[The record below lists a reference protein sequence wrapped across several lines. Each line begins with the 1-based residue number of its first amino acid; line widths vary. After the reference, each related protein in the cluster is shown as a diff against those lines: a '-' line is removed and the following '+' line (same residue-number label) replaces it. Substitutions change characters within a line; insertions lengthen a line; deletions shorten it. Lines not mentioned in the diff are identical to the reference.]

1 MHLYSEYVV
10 LVLTAFYVL
19 YCDDAN
25 AVVDAVDAADADG
38 DDDDVVIHPSAYH
51 LMGCLCVLLFALVS
65 SMLTIWP
72 LLG

>member
-25 AVVDAVDAADADG
+25 AVDAVDADADG

-51 LMGCLCVLLFALVS
+51 LMGCLCVLLALVS